1 MQNTLPLSMQE
12 TEYSCAPACLKMAL
26 ESLGIIKTEEEL
38 RGLANC
44 TFLGTDAINLV
55 EAARKSGFSGTRKYS
70 LTFEELKEILDE
82 GLYPIV
88 YLRTEL
94 SEGRMPET
102 HSVVIELSDQD
113 GVHLVDPWRGR
124 IIYDLDRFTREWNVF
139 HGLTILVEK

>member
-1 MQNTLPLSMQE
+1 MQKTLPLYLQE
-12 TEYSCAPACLKMAL
+12 TEYSCAPASLKMML
-26 ESLGIIKTEEEL
+26 ESLGVIKTEEEL
-38 RGLANC
+38 RGLADC
-44 TFLGTDAINLV
+44 TLSGTDAFNLV

-70 LTFEELKEILDE
+70 LTFEELKEVLDE

-94 SEGRMPET
+94 SQVQVPQSHT
-102 HSVVIELSDQD
+102 VVVELLDQD

-124 IIYDLDRFTREWNVF
+124 IIYDFDRFAREWNVF